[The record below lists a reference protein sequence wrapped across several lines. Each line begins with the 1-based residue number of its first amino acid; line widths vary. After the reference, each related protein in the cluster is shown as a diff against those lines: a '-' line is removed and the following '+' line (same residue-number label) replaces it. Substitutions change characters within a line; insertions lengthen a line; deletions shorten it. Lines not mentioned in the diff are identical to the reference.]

1 MKDNR
6 FPPPPKRGIRDPDN
20 PFPLRLGHKILYA
33 CLIAAAVL
41 GVILRLIE

>member
-1 MKDNR
+1 MKDDP
-6 FPPPPKRGIRDPDN
+6 FPPPPKRGMDPDN